1 MAAAGPREI
10 ASPLYKGRVI
20 LENHLSA
27 LCLLISP
34 CPTFEITTY
43 FLGRGPEVAFG
54 EREVGLGIWN
64 AVYALDLSASAD
76 VKLVSVLIG
85 NACAFSSISSLM
97 MSIRRY
103 LTLLQDFLMML
114 RTFIFKKYYIAQ
126 YVTFLVFPAYN
137 FMPN

>member
-34 CPTFEITTY
+34 CPTLEITTY
-43 FLGRGPEVAFG
+43 FLGRGPEVG

-64 AVYALDLSASAD
+64 AVYALNLLAPTG

-85 NACAFSSISSLM
+85 NGFSSISSLM

-103 LTLLQDFLMML
+103 LSF
-114 RTFIFKKYYIAQ
+114 FKS
-126 YVTFLVFPAYN
+126 FLVILRD
-137 FMPN
+137 M